1 MALRGNGKKREEK
14 EIRQKGRKFSNKKL
28 TLYKETKQNYNDKE
42 KTKRKG
48 RKEKETQ
55 LRPGIKLRT
64 LYAPSR
70 FVTTTSHGNI
80 L

>member
-1 MALRGNGKKREEK
+1 MLC
-14 EIRQKGRKFSNKKL
+14 
-28 TLYKETKQNYNDKE
+28 KETKQNYNDKE

-55 LRPGIKLRT
+55 LTPGIKLRT
-64 LYAPSR
+64 LYVPSR
-70 FVTTTSHGNI
+70 FVTTTPHGNI

>member
-42 KTKRKG
+42 KTK
-48 RKEKETQ
+48 
-55 LRPGIKLRT
+55 
-64 LYAPSR
+64 
-70 FVTTTSHGNI
+70 
-80 L
+80 

>member
-1 MALRGNGKKREEK
+1 M
-14 EIRQKGRKFSNKKL
+14 
-28 TLYKETKQNYNDKE
+28 LYKETKQNYNDKE
-42 KTKRKG
+42 KTKQKG

-55 LRPGIKLRT
+55 LMPGIKLRT